1 MGPYSEQ
8 LQSKRRANLK
18 LILANPKLSDDMK
31 RIWKMHLNNLAI
43 NEDEYNKRV
52 KQVFSLLKP
61 RHNCITL
68 AGEN

>member
-1 MGPYSEQ
+1 MGPYSEE

-61 RHNCITL
+61 RHSNWITL
-68 AGEN
+68 G

>member
-61 RHNCITL
+61 RHSNWITL
-68 AGEN
+68 G

>member
-1 MGPYSEQ
+1 MGPYSEIK
-8 LQSKRRANLK
+8 QSQRRANLK

-31 RIWKMHLNNLAI
+31 RIWRMHLNNLAI

-61 RHNCITL
+61 RHSNWITL
-68 AGEN
+68 G

>member
-1 MGPYSEQ
+1 MGPYSEE

-18 LILANPKLSDDMK
+18 LILADPKLSDDMK

-52 KQVFSLLKP
+52 KE
-61 RHNCITL
+61 IY
-68 AGEN
+68 ENVRPWKTF

>member
-1 MGPYSEQ
+1 MGPYSEIK
-8 LQSKRRANLK
+8 QSQRRASLK

-31 RIWKMHLNNLAI
+31 RIWRMHLNNLAI

-61 RHNCITL
+61 RHRNWVTL
-68 AGEN
+68 G